1 MSGPLPDRTRR
12 TVAVVAGTRPEII
25 KLAPVVHALTARG
38 ARARTLLTGQH
49 YDRALAGAF
58 VERCG
63 LTDVAAPAAAVA
75 GLGRGEQVAAMVVGL
90 SAQLREL
97 APSAVLVQGDTNSA
111 NAGAQAAHYL
121 GLPVVHVEA
130 GLRSGDRGMPE
141 EVNRLLIGALADVH
155 CAPTADSAANL
166 LRAGADPHAVHVT
179 GNPVVEAVLASL
191 RDPDGPRDAE
201 RLLRRTGLADADV
214 VLATVHR
221 AENTADPSA
230 LSALLAALG
239 DLPAAVVLPA
249 HPRTTALVAA
259 WGLRVPASV
268 HLVEPVDHAT
278 FLALAARAVLVVS
291 DSGGL
296 QEEVTVLRRPMVV
309 VRTSTERPE
318 SVAAGFCRLSGPG
331 GVAGAAAEL
340 LRPEHL
346 AALATTPSPY
356 GDGRASERI
365 ADLAL
370 GVTGPLAG
378 PLRPF
383 EELLAGGAAA
393 AERSRRR

>member
-1 MSGPLPDRTRR
+1 MTPQ
-12 TVAVVAGTRPEII
+12 TVAVVMGTRPEII
-25 KLAPVVHALTARG
+25 KMAPVVHELTARG

-49 YDRALAGAF
+49 YDRALAGSF
-58 VERCG
+58 VEACG
-63 LTDVAAPAAAVA
+63 LTDVAAPAAELA
-75 GLGRGEQVAAMVVGL
+75 GLARGEQVAAMVVGL

-97 APSAVLVQGDTNSA
+97 EPSAVLVQGDTNSA

-155 CAPTADSAANL
+155 CAPTAASAANL

-179 GNPVVEAVLASL
+179 GNPVVEAVRASL
-191 RDPDGPRDAE
+191 RAPDGPAAAQE
-201 RLLRRTGLADADV
+201 VLRRAGLEHHDV

-221 AENTADPSA
+221 AENTDDPAA
-230 LSALLAALG
+230 LAALLAALG
-239 DLPAAVVLPA
+239 DLPAPVVLPA
-249 HPRTTALVAA
+249 HPRTSARITA
-259 WGLRVPASV
+259 WGVPVPASV
-268 HLVEPVDHAT
+268 HLVEPVDHAA
-278 FLALAARAVLVVS
+278 FLALAERAVLVVS

-309 VRTSTERPE
+309 VRSTTERPE
-318 SVAAGFCRLSGPG
+318 SVDAGFCRLSSPA
-331 GVAGAAAEL
+331 GVARAAAEL

-346 AALATTPSPY
+346 ARLATAPSPY

-370 GVTGPLAG
+370 GTTGPLAG

-383 EELLAGGAAA
+383 EELLLAAGGRPGG
-393 AERSRRR
+393 AEQPQRR

>member
-1 MSGPLPDRTRR
+1 MSSRGRADGR
-12 TVAVVAGTRPEII
+12 TVAVVMGTRPEII
-25 KLAPVVHALTARG
+25 KMAPVVHALAARG

-49 YDRALAGAF
+49 YDRALAGSF
-58 VERCG
+58 VEACG
-63 LTDVAAPAAAVA
+63 LTDVAAPAASLA
-75 GLGRGEQVAAMVVGL
+75 GLARGEQVAAMVVGL

-155 CAPTADSAANL
+155 CAPTAESASNL
-166 LRAGADPHAVHVT
+166 LRAGTDPHAVHVT
-179 GNPVVEAVLASL
+179 GNPVVEAVHASL
-191 RDPDGPRDAE
+191 RGPHGPRAAQDV
-201 RLLRRTGLADADV
+201 LRRAGLERDDV

-221 AENTADPSA
+221 PENTDDPAA
-230 LSALLAALG
+230 LTALLGALG
-239 DLPAAVVLPA
+239 DLPAPVLLPA
-249 HPRTTALVAA
+249 HPRTTARITA
-259 WGLRVPASV
+259 WGLPVPASV

-278 FLALAARAVLVVS
+278 FLALVERAVLVVS

-296 QEEVTVLRRPMVV
+296 QEEVTVLGRPMVV
-309 VRTSTERPE
+309 VRTTTERPE
-318 SVAAGFCRLSGPG
+318 SVAAGFCRLSRPA
-331 GVAGAAAEL
+331 GVAQAAAEL

-346 AALATTPSPY
+346 ARLARTPSPY
-356 GDGRASERI
+356 GDGRAGERI

-383 EELLAGGAAA
+383 EELLATVPDAAG
-393 AERSRRR
+393 RPPHG